1 MKAVE
6 GGPTPGLRLFSDR
19 LPTGCVVSP
28 MAIRLDEPEFG
39 GLQGQQG
46 LFAGAGEVVNGV
58 IFDRGDGERCGIPR
72 AHQPRQ
78 LRRLTPA
85 ECDAVGRL
93 HTGVVSFVRHM
104 TQRLRSAPQPLQ
116 GWESG
121 GAALETEL
129 ALDFVYAKLS
139 VMSFPLQYTKSYQA
153 TGDMM

>member
-6 GGPTPGLRLFSDR
+6 GGPTPGLRLFSYR

-46 LFAGAGEVVNGV
+46 IFAGAGEVVNGF

-78 LRRLTPA
+78 LHRLTPV
-85 ECDAVGRL
+85 EFDAVGRL
-93 HTGVVSFVRHM
+93 HTAVVSFVCNM
-104 TQRLRSAPQPLQ
+104 TVKVFHELSTGFAIP
-116 GWESG
+116 
-121 GAALETEL
+121 GA
-129 ALDFVYAKLS
+129 
-139 VMSFPLQYTKSYQA
+139 
-153 TGDMM
+153 GCG